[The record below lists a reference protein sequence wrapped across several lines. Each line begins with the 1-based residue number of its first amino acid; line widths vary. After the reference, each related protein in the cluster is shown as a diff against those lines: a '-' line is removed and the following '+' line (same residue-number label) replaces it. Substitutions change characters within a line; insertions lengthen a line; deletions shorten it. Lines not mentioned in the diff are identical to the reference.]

1 MSNPGGAKSL
11 WNTTHAHKS
20 WWQKARESRAI
31 PPCACV
37 GLRWPSAHSLPSSLL
52 PLRCCSV
59 IGFIHATMPL
69 SQHTQLVPKTRSLTL
84 FVLLSTSPL
93 HPNRTQSAH
102 GTGALRQRSSD
113 AMNGGGHYPT
123 YVFRCGGGQ
132 LWMWDVVGC
141 ERAMGVGR
149 RDGGIKV
156 GTVHAL
162 AAPAP
167 PRARVIASTH
177 QQCFHHLEPHE
188 CLPAVSPSIV
198 WRRSVAS

>member
-1 MSNPGGAKSL
+1 MASENAFLHFVDNASTEESAASDQEANGPPLTTLRRCVGVEPRKGGVALEYHS
-11 WNTTHAHKS
+11 HAHKS
-20 WWQKARESRAI
+20 WWQKARESRAN

-37 GLRWPSAHSLPSSLL
+37 GLRWPSARSLPSSL

-132 LWMWDVVGC
+132 LWMWDVGC
-141 ERAMGVGR
+141 EG
-149 RDGGIKV
+149 
-156 GTVHAL
+156 
-162 AAPAP
+162 
-167 PRARVIASTH
+167 
-177 QQCFHHLEPHE
+177 
-188 CLPAVSPSIV
+188 
-198 WRRSVAS
+198 